1 MLRQAIRAILLCAL
15 LLVPSSAADFTV
27 LTDAIQGEV
36 QIAGTGRP
44 AGRVTLTFYNKD
56 VVADDDG
63 RFRWAIPTGF
73 NETAGKDGQPGPH
86 CRVFS
91 HDAREWTWEIVG
103 ANSGPNDFA
112 RQQAREQLSELARTR
127 WTVRDGKP
135 WLIVECPPFAMVEV
149 AVLGPEGTTVADR
162 PVRVFPAQGRH
173 EFPSGS
179 GLRFTGRTDAEG
191 RIRMRW
197 FEGKRRFRVLVP
209 GVGFGATGM
218 FELLA
223 SQTASP
229 EIPRLARF
237 AGVQG
242 TLDPALAG
250 PGTIVQVRHG
260 TWSQGVWDR
269 GEASPDDQG
278 RFTLADLIPGSYSI
292 SLTQAGRPVRVQP
305 GFVQLAPG
313 QAVEGLVLRPAE
325 PPRPAGPRPGA
336 PVQAEP
342 GKAHDPKGEFVWAE
356 GTVRNASG
364 RPLPEAVVYART
376 AYHGGIRMYEEVR
389 KATADALGHYR
400 IQGPVWEFMNAVTV
414 VACSGDR
421 PPAVAYAPAPSVEVA
436 AGRSPL
442 DLALADRGGVLKVTA
457 VRDGKPLPGAWVS
470 LQSDGVAG
478 LTQWARESPLG
489 GELDTRFQPS
499 SRAGADGVARFANLF
514 PGTYRILVNDGPDPL
529 GPHFFQWPQSS
540 GPPLGVAENVGV
552 AADQEVE
559 FSVAIHP
566 QPDTVRFR
574 VIRPDGASVADQN
587 VSISYGLRSPSS
599 STSLKLD
606 AQGVG
611 THTFG
616 SPGLWAVDLRFLDS
630 PMKSSPVTEEPY
642 YQAEALLPVSPALA
656 LEEPVLLQGIRHD
669 RGSLRV
675 RLLDVAGRP
684 ARGTVMIVNGAG
696 ADPTGVQSA
705 GTTDAR
711 GEVRFPDLPGG
722 EYEVRGVVEG
732 SRPPFDLGPSG
743 RYPEEDDALKGG
755 VAVTD
760 LSAKV
765 EAGAE
770 AFAEFQARPV
780 GYVRGTIHPP
790 AGLKA
795 SDYPFAIDTD
805 CPWFPT
811 PWRLDPETGRFT
823 LGPVPAGRHTLKV
836 MRRRDA
842 GPWPTVGIYEVDVPD
857 GVARLDLRPVEPVGG
872 LAPSTSGRSGKV
884 MLGMGG
890 LSQEGAAPF
899 GADGMVRMPGGQA
912 PAFAA
917 RALLFAPSQDQ
928 PVASSV
934 SDAAGNLTWRGRWI
948 PGGGPAR
955 GDGEPAEKPKA
966 VVWLPGLVG
975 AALVEFELAQPIRI
989 VLPGPQAAAGRVTL
1003 GGQPIR
1009 RPECPG
1015 PRSRGTSGPRR
1026 ARRHPEPGGL
1036 GAVQRP
1042 LRSARAHAR
1051 PVSGSGR
1058 P

>member
-1 MLRQAIRAILLCAL
+1 MVNG
-15 LLVPSSAADFTV
+15 VP
-27 LTDAIQGEV
+27 
-36 QIAGTGRP
+36 
-44 AGRVTLTFYNKD
+44 
-56 VVADDDG
+56 VV
-63 RFRWAIPTGF
+63 
-73 NETAGKDGQPGPH
+73 
-86 CRVFS
+86 
-91 HDAREWTWEIVG
+91 
-103 ANSGPNDFA
+103 
-112 RQQAREQLSELARTR
+112 
-127 WTVRDGKP
+127 
-135 WLIVECPPFAMVEV
+135 
-149 AVLGPEGTTVADR
+149 
-162 PVRVFPAQGRH
+162 
-173 EFPSGS
+173 GS
-179 GLRFTGRTDAEG
+179 
-191 RIRMRW
+191 
-197 FEGKRRFRVLVP
+197 
-209 GVGFGATGM
+209 
-218 FELLA
+218 
-223 SQTASP
+223 
-229 EIPRLARF
+229 
-237 AGVQG
+237 
-242 TLDPALAG
+242 
-250 PGTIVQVRHG
+250 
-260 TWSQGVWDR
+260 
-269 GEASPDDQG
+269 
-278 RFTLADLIPGSYSI
+278 
-292 SLTQAGRPVRVQP
+292 
-305 GFVQLAPG
+305 
-313 QAVEGLVLRPAE
+313 
-325 PPRPAGPRPGA
+325 
-336 PVQAEP
+336 
-342 GKAHDPKGEFVWAE
+342 
-356 GTVRNASG
+356 
-364 RPLPEAVVYART
+364 
-376 AYHGGIRMYEEVR
+376 
-389 KATADALGHYR
+389 
-400 IQGPVWEFMNAVTV
+400 
-414 VACSGDR
+414 
-421 PPAVAYAPAPSVEVA
+421 
-436 AGRSPL
+436 
-442 DLALADRGGVLKVTA
+442 DRGGIPEALGGAGIVLPLPDRLTPATRIPPTAEKVTA